1 MDMLEHKWTEEG
13 VDELIQTW
21 KKCYSKKYIG
31 HLRNVPPSVIDLD
44 GLLLVIN
51 RGVSRCT
58 NSGFK
63 KTLPMYI
70 TPH

>member
-31 HLRNVPPSVIDLD
+31 HLRNVLPSVIDLD
-44 GLLLVIN
+44 GAAT
-51 RGVSRCT
+51 G
-58 NSGFK
+58 
-63 KTLPMYI
+63 Y
-70 TPH
+70 